1 MIEMVNGYPCADC
14 TDVSNAKRGLDPEN
28 PTRDP
33 VKQEK
38 LDREAGRVPE
48 PAVVFEGR
56 LAELRRAEDAAAG
69 QPTRSPD
76 AAAVLPSARLFDIT
90 V

>member
-33 VKQEK
+33 VKQEQ
-38 LDREAGRVPE
+38 LDRKAGRVPE
-48 PAVVFEGR
+48 PAVVYEGR
-56 LAELRRAEDAAAG
+56 LADMIRAGE
-69 QPTRSPD
+69 
-76 AAAVLPSARLFDIT
+76 AVLPAPAGSAAYPPAARLFDIT

>member
-1 MIEMVNGYPCADC
+1 MIEMVNGYPCANC

-38 LDREAGRVPE
+38 LDREAGRVPD
-48 PAVVFEGR
+48 PAVTFGAR
-56 LAELRRAEDAAAG
+56 LADMIRAGETVLAAPSG
-69 QPTRSPD
+69 S
-76 AAAVLPSARLFDIT
+76 AAYPPAARLFDIT

>member
-1 MIEMVNGYPCADC
+1 MIEMVNGYPCANC

-33 VKQEK
+33 VKQEQ
-38 LDREAGRVPE
+38 LDMKAGRAPE
-48 PAVVFEGR
+48 PAVTFGES
-56 LAELRRAEDAAAG
+56 LAERIRAGEPTLRASPGAATL
-69 QPTRSPD
+69 PP
-76 AAAVLPSARLFDIT
+76 AAPLVDIT

>member
-1 MIEMVNGYPCADC
+1 MIEMVNGYPCANC

-33 VKQEK
+33 VKQEE
-38 LDREAGRVPE
+38 LDRKAGRVPE
-48 PAVVFEGR
+48 PAVTFGDS
-56 LAELRRAEDAAAG
+56 LAERIRAGEAALPASPGAAA
-69 QPTRSPD
+69 
-76 AAAVLPSARLFDIT
+76 ALPAARLFDIT

>member
-1 MIEMVNGYPCADC
+1 MIEMVNGYPCANC

-38 LDREAGRVPE
+38 LDREAGRVSE
-48 PAVVFEGR
+48 PAVVYEGR
-56 LAELRRAEDAAAG
+56 LADLIRAGDAAG
-69 QPTRSPD
+69 GTSRSPLV
-76 AAAVLPSARLFDIT
+76 ATLSPSAQLFDIT

>member
-48 PAVVFEGR
+48 PAVVYGGR
-56 LAELRRAEDAAAG
+56 LADLIRAEEAAAA
-69 QPTRSPD
+69 QPPQSPF
-76 AAAVLPSARLFDIT
+76 AAAARLFDIT